1 MIIKGILCQSVLNS
15 SSLTLL
21 LHGLI
26 AKPHPSNSWQRSHTL
41 YQPENFEPPSPVAI
55 LINNIYFSPTGIL
68 YTPPKSDILILVAK
82 TRHIQI
88 FIDTMA
94 TFPNVKR
101 WQRVECKLRG
111 LQGETQFDK
120 HMNTKRLFAEIHCVF
135 LKPVLLPAM
144 LLQYHCQVF
153 TSTERCQFCIVYAI
167 LPNVM
172 NWEYTVS

>member
-1 MIIKGILCQSVLNS
+1 
-15 SSLTLL
+15 
-21 LHGLI
+21 
-26 AKPHPSNSWQRSHTL
+26 
-41 YQPENFEPPSPVAI
+41 
-55 LINNIYFSPTGIL
+55 
-68 YTPPKSDILILVAK
+68 
-82 TRHIQI
+82 
-88 FIDTMA
+88 MA

-111 LQGETQFDK
+111 LQGEFDK
-120 HMNTKRLFAEIHCVF
+120 HINTKRLFAEIHGVF

-144 LLQYHCQVF
+144 LLQYHCLVF